1 MNQCTVKW
9 AQCDKT
15 QSSVLWSDAA
25 DDAQRPV
32 YSVLYS
38 VQCTLQCAVYS
49 VLYSVQCT
57 IQCIVYSTVCSVQCT
72 LQCAVYST
80 VYSVLYSVQCEVYS
94 TVFSVHASSV
104 QHLIVFLL
112 MQTRGYCTCHFLS

>member
-38 VQCTLQCAVYS
+38 VQCTLQCAVYYTVYS
-49 VLYSVQCT
+49 VLYSV
-57 IQCIVYSTVCSVQCT
+57 
-72 LQCAVYST
+72 QCAVYST
-80 VYSVLYSVQCEVYS
+80 VYSVLYSVQCTLQCAV
-94 TVFSVHASSV
+94 
-104 QHLIVFLL
+104 
-112 MQTRGYCTCHFLS
+112 